1 MSGVGAGERS
11 PKTWLTEADDWDFF
25 AAKGVVDTAL
35 GRLGVGPADYEP
47 GKGMPFHPTRVARVR
62 LGDVSIG
69 VIGAVHPDVIGA
81 FDFPTGTD
89 AVAFELALEPVLAVL
104 PGRPE
109 VDDLPRFPPVYVDLA
124 IVVDE
129 SVPAAMVESL
139 LRRAGAPEVR
149 SVRLFDV
156 YRGEQVRAGKKSLA
170 YALEMRAPDR
180 TLTDEDAN
188 VVRSRPHGRVG
199 REDRCGVEVLMAE
212 RDFLSIADV
221 TTKELVH
228 LLDEA
233 DRAKARPG
241 TWKSKIEGKQVALI
255 FEKPSTRTR
264 VSFEVAVTSMGG
276 HALVLKS
283 DELQLGRGETI
294 EDTGRVL
301 AGYVDALVVRTFEQE
316 RLERLAASSSVP
328 VINALS
334 DRSHPCQAL
343 SDMQTIRE
351 KKGGFEGLALAYV
364 GDGNN
369 MAHSLLLAGSKL
381 GLDVRVATPAGY
393 EPQSDI
399 VSMSEQNAIDSGGS
413 VTVTEIVA
421 EAVSGADVLY
431 TDVWTSMGQESE
443 SVTRADVFE
452 RFQLNSDLVDL
463 ADDEVIVMHCL
474 PAHRGEEISRN
485 VMDGPHSVVW
495 DQAENR
501 LHSQKALLAWL
512 LG

>member
-1 MSGVGAGERS
+1 
-11 PKTWLTEADDWDFF
+11 
-25 AAKGVVDTAL
+25 
-35 GRLGVGPADYEP
+35 
-47 GKGMPFHPTRVARVR
+47 
-62 LGDVSIG
+62 
-69 VIGAVHPDVIGA
+69 
-81 FDFPTGTD
+81 
-89 AVAFELALEPVLAVL
+89 
-104 PGRPE
+104 
-109 VDDLPRFPPVYVDLA
+109 
-124 IVVDE
+124 
-129 SVPAAMVESL
+129 
-139 LRRAGAPEVR
+139 
-149 SVRLFDV
+149 
-156 YRGEQVRAGKKSLA
+156 
-170 YALEMRAPDR
+170 
-180 TLTDEDAN
+180 
-188 VVRSRPHGRVG
+188 
-199 REDRCGVEVLMAE
+199 MAE

-233 DRAKARPG
+233 DRAKARPA

-443 SVTRADVFE
+443 SATRDDVFE